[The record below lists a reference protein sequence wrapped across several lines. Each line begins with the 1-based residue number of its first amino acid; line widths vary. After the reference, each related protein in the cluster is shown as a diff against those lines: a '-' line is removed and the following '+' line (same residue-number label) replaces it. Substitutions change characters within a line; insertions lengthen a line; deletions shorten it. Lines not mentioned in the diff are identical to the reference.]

1 MKDNNYED
9 LKRDIKQIYSLIN
22 SLAEMNS
29 DNKHEIKA
37 TQVGLHN
44 ALRAIYS
51 IQSSMQTNG
60 ILE

>member
-9 LKRDIKQIYSLIN
+9 LKHDIKQIFSLIN

-29 DNKHEIKA
+29 YNKHEIKE

-44 ALRAIYS
+44 ALRAIYAM
-51 IQSSMQTNG
+51 QSEMLTNG
-60 ILE
+60 LIE

>member
-9 LKRDIKQIYSLIN
+9 LKHDIRQIFSLID

-37 TQVGLHN
+37 TQAGLHN
-44 ALRAIYS
+44 ALRAIYA
-51 IQSSMQTNG
+51 IQGTILTNG
-60 ILE
+60 SVE